1 MSDTKIT
8 ETRRWQHH
16 ARNSRLTLIKILH
29 TVAWAFF
36 AACIV
41 ALPLA
46 GLRRRFHWALVM
58 TALVLLECII
68 IVANRGRCPLT
79 DLAATLTDDR
89 PDNFDIYLPMW
100 LARYN
105 KTIFGSL
112 FIAGEVIVVW
122 CWLKG

>member
-1 MSDTKIT
+1 MSDRKIT
-8 ETRRWQHH
+8 ETRRRQHH
-16 ARNSRLTLIKILH
+16 ARSSRLTLIKILH
-29 TVAWAFF
+29 TVVWAFF

-46 GLRRRFHWALVM
+46 GLTRRFHWALVM

-68 IVANRGRCPLT
+68 IVANRGHCPLT

-100 LARYN
+100 LARHN

-112 FIAGEVIVVW
+112 FVAGEMIVVW